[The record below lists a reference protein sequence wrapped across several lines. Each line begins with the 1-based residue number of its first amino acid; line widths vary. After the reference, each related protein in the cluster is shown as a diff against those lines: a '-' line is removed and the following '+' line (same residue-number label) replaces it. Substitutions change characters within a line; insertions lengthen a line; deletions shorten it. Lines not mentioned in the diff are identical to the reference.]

1 MATAQTRIDRA
12 MRLIGALESGESP
25 TPQETADCLTA
36 LNGLI
41 DSWRNDALMV
51 YAITSVS
58 KVLTGGD
65 GSYTIGTGADINT
78 TRPVKIEGGYVTV
91 NGVDYPVETMTEE
104 VWRNLSDK
112 ALTGIPEYVYY
123 DPQVANG
130 VVNLYPVPDSAYTLK
145 LSVWTPISTIAV
157 ATDNIVLPPGYERA
171 IDTNLALEIAPEFQK
186 PVSDALAKAARES
199 LKLIKQNNV
208 RPFYAT
214 IEHPGCCNGSF
225 DIYAGV

>member
-25 TPQETADCLTA
+25 TPQETADCLVA

-41 DSWRNDALMV
+41 DSWRNDSLMV

-123 DPQVANG
+123 DPQMANG
-130 VVNLYPVPDSAYTLK
+130 VVNLYPVPDGAYTLK
-145 LSVWTPISTIAV
+145 LSVWTPISTIAA

-171 IDTNLALEIAPEFQK
+171 IDTNLAIEIAPEFQR

-199 LKLIKQNNV
+199 LKAIKQANIQ
-208 RPFYAT
+208 PFYAQ
-214 IEHPGCCNGSF
+214 IEFACSGAY
-225 DIYAGV
+225 DIYRGE